1 MTNSTFGKRC
11 ESLKNRVTVS
21 FVRTEDELSKAT
33 SEGVI
38 STIKIIDENLSLI
51 TKKKQNIMWNKPT
64 IVGACILELS
74 KLFMMDFHYNVMK
87 KETSRHLL
95 YFSDD
100 LSKNP
105 NLIAHFD
112 LSNLPKNHPL
122 YDQSNEKVVLK
133 FKDELA
139 GAPIE
144 EFCALK
150 PKLYFLIACGF
161 EKMSAKGTKKFAQSK
176 LHHELFKKT
185 LETGENVRLENV
197 KIS

>member
-1 MTNSTFGKRC
+1 MTNSTYGKLC
-11 ESLKNRVTVS
+11 ESLRNRVTVT
-21 FVRTEDELSKAT
+21 FVRTEEELLKVT

-38 STIKIIDENLSLI
+38 STIKVIDENLSLI

-87 KETSRHLL
+87 KETSCHLL
-95 YFSDD
+95 YSDTDSFIYKVQTGNFYDD
-100 LSKNP
+100 LSKKP

-144 EFCALK
+144 EF
-150 PKLYFLIACGF
+150 
-161 EKMSAKGTKKFAQSK
+161 
-176 LHHELFKKT
+176 
-185 LETGENVRLENV
+185 
-197 KIS
+197 